1 MLVAAGGEPV
11 QAGVPE
17 LRIFSELRG
26 FLLKS
31 PFGFGPMHLKY
42 QRGTC
47 MRTARTGVV
56 SAAAIAVAL
65 ITGGCHSKSSA
76 TPENFIKGLN
86 AHFAEHPD
94 CLLPDAPHFPYE
106 TTDPEKTKQMN
117 ALVTAQLLKV
127 SVEGAIHASRYVTT
141 PAGDRLAPRFCYG
154 HRVVTA
160 IDKSTPPAPRNG
172 FPETDVLY
180 TYHMEDVPTWAQSQV
195 VKDAFP
201 KMAKQTSGD
210 ATDKATLA
218 GTITGW
224 QVPD

>member
-1 MLVAAGGEPV
+1 
-11 QAGVPE
+11 
-17 LRIFSELRG
+17 
-26 FLLKS
+26 
-31 PFGFGPMHLKY
+31 
-42 QRGTC
+42 
-47 MRTARTGVV
+47 MRTAGTGVLGGV
-56 SAAAIAVAL
+56 VVGLAL
-65 ITGGCHSKSSA
+65 MTSGCHSKSSA

-94 CLLPDAPHFPYE
+94 CLMPDAPRFPYE

-117 ALVTAQLLKV
+117 ALVSAQLLKV
-127 SVEGAIHASRYVTT
+127 TTERDLHVSRFVTT

-154 HRVVTA
+154 HRVVSA
-160 IDKSTPPAPRNG
+160 IDSFTPPATRNG
-172 FPETDVLY
+172 FPETDVVY
-180 TYHMEDVPTWAQSQV
+180 TYHIEDVPIWAQSQT

-210 ATDKATLA
+210 SQDKATLA

>member
-1 MLVAAGGEPV
+1 
-11 QAGVPE
+11 
-17 LRIFSELRG
+17 
-26 FLLKS
+26 
-31 PFGFGPMHLKY
+31 
-42 QRGTC
+42 
-47 MRTARTGVV
+47 MRTAQMGVV
-56 SAAAIAVAL
+56 SAVVVAAAL
-65 ITGGCHSKSSA
+65 VTGGCHSKSSA

-117 ALVTAQLLKV
+117 ALVTVQLLKV
-127 SVEGAIHASRYVTT
+127 SVERDIHASRYVTT
-141 PAGDRLAPRFCYG
+141 PMGDRLAPRFCYG

-160 IDKSTPPAPRNG
+160 VDSFTPPTPRNG
-172 FPETDVLY
+172 FPETDVAY
-180 TYHMEDVPTWAQSQV
+180 KYHIEDLPIWAQSQA

-201 KMAKQTSGD
+201 NMAKQVSGD
-210 ATDKATLA
+210 STDKATLA